1 MGIFS
6 LLESFTRT
14 EFLDLLLF
22 MLMMIIVVLDYLNES
37 YIKYVGGINI
47 ATVIYDIVW
56 LNIFMNE
63 WDSTDKSNPIFSALG

>member
-1 MGIFS
+1 
-6 LLESFTRT
+6 
-14 EFLDLLLF
+14 

-56 LNIFMNE
+56 LNIFMVLIEIYNFILYLQNE